1 MYYGW
6 WMYISL
12 INEWFLR
19 SGVLRAA
26 NIYFCTKV
34 FLSYNILS
42 SLSRAL
48 RVDVCWLWMYS
59 FSFLR
64 SIQSITIVRKRCI
77 ATINNQPSLMQGYRY
92 LHYWCEIL
100 LRKCLHWSTPWQWV
114 VLRLGWCQ
122 ISYQDFLVEDV
133 AVSSLWARWVA
144 RGDCCQ
150 SCKVSPI

>member
-1 MYYGW
+1 MYYSW

-48 RVDVCWLWMYS
+48 SVDVCWLWMYS

-64 SIQSITIVRKRCI
+64 SIQSITIAQEEVHSNHQQAAFLNAGI
-77 ATINNQPSLMQGYRY
+77 
-92 LHYWCEIL
+92 
-100 LRKCLHWSTPWQWV
+100 
-114 VLRLGWCQ
+114 Q
-122 ISYQDFLVEDV
+122 ISPLLTWNSSWKMSALINPL
-133 AVSSLWARWVA
+133 AVSSSAFGLVPNILPGLFGWR
-144 RGDCCQ
+144 CC
-150 SCKVSPI
+150 CF